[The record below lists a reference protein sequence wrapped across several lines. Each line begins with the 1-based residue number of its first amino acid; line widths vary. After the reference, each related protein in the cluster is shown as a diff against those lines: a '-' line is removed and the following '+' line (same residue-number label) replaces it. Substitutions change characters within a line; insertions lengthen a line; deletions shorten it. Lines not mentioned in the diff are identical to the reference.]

1 MKDLI
6 QNFTNQLRESKAI
19 ADKAIV
25 SKSKDIQNIVIS
37 GLGGSGIGGTIVSE
51 LISDSCKIPVI
62 INKDYSLPEFVN
74 EHTLFIVS
82 SYSGNTEETLNAL
95 NIAIIKK
102 CIMSIIF
109 NNI

>member
-62 INKDYSLPEFVN
+62 INKN
-74 EHTLFIVS
+74 QQ
-82 SYSGNTEETLNAL
+82 
-95 NIAIIKK
+95 
-102 CIMSIIF
+102 
-109 NNI
+109 